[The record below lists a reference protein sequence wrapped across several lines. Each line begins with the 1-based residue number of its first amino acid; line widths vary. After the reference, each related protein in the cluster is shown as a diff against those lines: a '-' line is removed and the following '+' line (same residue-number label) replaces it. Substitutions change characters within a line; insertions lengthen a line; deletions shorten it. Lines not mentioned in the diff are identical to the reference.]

1 MIRKS
6 LLFLLSLALIS
17 SCQSKKGKWSD
28 AEFGIPDSIEV
39 AADLQISEEAMEEIV
54 QNVSSPI
61 EMAALIK
68 EIGTPFSIDYLATTD
83 FVDRYNTS

>member
-28 AEFGIPDSIEV
+28 TEFGIPDSIEV
-39 AADLQISEEAMEEIV
+39 AADLQQQE
-54 QNVSSPI
+54 QVSV
-61 EMAALIK
+61 LIPEYPPADGK
-68 EIGTPFSIDYLATTD
+68 PPAWVCWSAT
-83 FVDRYNTS
+83 DREP